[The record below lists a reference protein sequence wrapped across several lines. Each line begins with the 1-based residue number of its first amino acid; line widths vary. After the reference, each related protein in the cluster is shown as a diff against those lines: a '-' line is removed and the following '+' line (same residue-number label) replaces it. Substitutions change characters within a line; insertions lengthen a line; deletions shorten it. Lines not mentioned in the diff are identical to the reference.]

1 MAITKN
7 LIDMMGGQIDVKSKP
22 EQGTVI
28 TVCFEFKMVSQR
40 DASKQDEDKSETTKR
55 DFSGIK
61 VLLVEDNELNREIA
75 TKILEENGLIVDTAE
90 DGDVAVNKLKM
101 AELGDYDL
109 VLMDIQM
116 PRMDGYEATRRIRAL
131 KPLEEHI
138 PIIAMTAN
146 AFEEDRKLVI
156 EAGMDDHIP
165 KPIKIENL
173 FKVIAR
179 FV

>member
-1 MAITKN
+1 M
-7 LIDMMGGQIDVKSKP
+7 V
-22 EQGTVI
+22 
-28 TVCFEFKMVSQR
+28 FEFKK
-40 DASKQDEDKSETTKR
+40 AGDEDGENGKINQESDYKAK
-55 DFSGIK
+55 DFAGIK

-75 TKILEENGLIVDTAE
+75 TKILEENGLIVETAE
-90 DGDVAVNKLKM
+90 DGDIAVDRLRM

-146 AFEEDRKLVI
+146 AFDEDRKLAI

-165 KPIKIENL
+165 KPISIDNL
-173 FKVIAR
+173 FKVMAKY
-179 FV
+179 V